1 VVLDIDSTHIPHD
14 PEIGELMPQ
23 AVGGTA
29 DAAALARFA
38 ALWQRRIARMLEAAD
53 DPRLVLVK
61 NWRCDNEPL

>member
-1 VVLDIDSTHIPHD
+1 
-14 PEIGELMPQ
+14 MPQ